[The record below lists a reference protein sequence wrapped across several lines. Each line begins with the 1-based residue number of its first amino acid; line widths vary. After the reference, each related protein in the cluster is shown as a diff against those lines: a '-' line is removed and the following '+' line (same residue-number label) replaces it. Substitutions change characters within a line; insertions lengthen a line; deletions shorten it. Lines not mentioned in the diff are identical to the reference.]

1 MSTDVTVIP
10 PVPEQM
16 QDRLVE
22 MVTAVL
28 EQAGPK
34 DDQTEEETDAQ
45 LQEYVTGIRKELL
58 LPTKKVEILSWFCIG
73 AGVVALKPG
82 YGDQAVEKVAQWA
95 GTHTS
100 KIYEA
105 INVFKFFRTPE
116 NLFAAMAKLEE
127 AGRRPSWNALVPPS
141 KNPRS
146 PDHAHEQCS
155 HLEEVGRRV
164 EQVGMRV
171 KTLLKEAPDK
181 KVREEIKGTAFQ
193 LREAIAQSWNE
204 LDAILGDGTA
214 EEKKSGD
221 GKLSL
226 AEAAE
231 RAQAA
236 VLRARIE
243 AVLPQLSERISEMA
257 EILPTFTDYP
267 EDWLTKPLVEL
278 TGALEEE
285 ESGKSLACFL
295 RICEKR
301 QINIRV
307 LCEELE
313 AI

>member
-1 MSTDVTVIP
+1 
-10 PVPEQM
+10 
-16 QDRLVE
+16 

-28 EQAGPK
+28 ERASPK
-34 DDQTEEETDAQ
+34 DGQTEEETDAQ

-58 LPTKKVEILSWFCIG
+58 LPNRKVEFLSWFCIG

-82 YGDQAVEKVAQWA
+82 YGDQTVEKVAAWA
-95 GTHTS
+95 GTNTS

-105 INVFKFFRTPE
+105 INVFKFFRTLE

-127 AGRRPSWNALVPPS
+127 AGRRPSWSALIPPS
-141 KNPRS
+141 KNLRS

-164 EQVGMRV
+164 EQVGTKV
-171 KTLLKEAPDK
+171 KALLKEAPNRK
-181 KVREEIKGTAFQ
+181 AQEEIKGTAFQ

-204 LDAILGDGTA
+204 LDAILGDRTA
-214 EEKKSGD
+214 EEEKSGN

-236 VLRARIE
+236 VLRARVE
-243 AVLPQLSERISEMA
+243 AALPQLSERISEMA
-257 EILPTFTDYP
+257 EILPTFTEYP
-267 EDWLTKPLVEL
+267 ENWLTEPLVEL

-285 ESGKSLACFL
+285 ESGKNLARFL

-301 QINIRV
+301 QINIRA
-307 LCEELE
+307 LCDELE
-313 AI
+313 AD